1 MLERVEEYFD
11 GEDLVA
17 LSKFVKRFLDRRRA
31 PPRKVG
37 EFTALELAGPEID
50 RLERY
55 ESRAWTRH
63 MRAARS
69 MIEIKRSLET

>member
-17 LSKFVKRFLDRRRA
+17 LRKFVKRFLHREPA
-31 PPRKVG
+31 PPRQVG

-55 ESRAWTRH
+55 ESRASW
-63 MRAARS
+63 
-69 MIEIKRSLET
+69 I